1 MAIKGMRKENIVF
14 PLILFGLIY
23 LVFSC
28 APASTKKAADIIEEV
43 PAQIE
48 SINVISGPTDKETTI
63 EITSSRHVPYTAFK
77 LVQPLRLI
85 IDIYAP
91 QAEGLTEMSI
101 DDKIVKDIHF
111 ESMKDK
117 PTATRLIATLSQDV
131 EYNVQEKDR
140 KIRVLLSTKKGKE
153 EREQVLATKE
163 VEIAPK
169 EPRLFFSPGKT
180 KLNRI
185 LGIDF
190 FMLPKDKSRITVTT
204 SKKAEYELTQK
215 NALIVL
221 LEIKEANI
229 PPELTRYIDSSQFKG
244 VINRITPVAK
254 VAERRVALEIELKE
268 AIPYH
273 LIQADKEIRLDFN
286 KTAVKPPAKKI
297 TPAILTKA
305 PVKLEEV
312 SPEVKPEISPPPE
325 APVKL
330 EEVSPEVAAK
340 AEEVTPEAPVKLEE
354 VSPEVKPATTPI
366 GITKPVKRYTGARIT
381 LDFANADIRNIL
393 KLIGEVSKLNIVWGP
408 EVKGTVS
415 MRLKD
420 VPWDQALDVLLE
432 ANDLGMRREENIIWV
447 TTREKIK
454 QLEQEEEDKRKA
466 KQERIKEIKVAQ
478 EEAKAAEPLVTEY
491 IPVDFANA
499 DADIKPLIE
508 SIKSERGT
516 VNVDSRTNTVIM
528 TDIAS
533 IIEKAKTIA
542 RQFDTPVKQI
552 MIEARIVDAS
562 TGFSRDMG
570 IQWTSIERRW
580 QSRAGMAWE
589 TDPTQFTTSGD
600 LGTGGTFA
608 TNAPTGWSPN
618 IGLTFATLTEGG
630 LGVLSLDAT
639 LALAETEDKAK
650 IISAPKVIASNGEQ
664 AEISRGDI
672 IYRNVVTADK
682 VEVIEL
688 PAVLSLIVTPTVSFN
703 NYVSMEIDVKDAK
716 VYTDQSGKTEK
727 AIKTKLMVKSGETVV
742 IGGIFKEDESETETG
757 IPWLRDIPILGWLF
771 GAQKKA
777 SSRSE
782 LLIFLTPTVLERD
795 YKAEK

>member
-1 MAIKGMRKENIVF
+1 
-14 PLILFGLIY
+14 
-23 LVFSC
+23 
-28 APASTKKAADIIEEV
+28 
-43 PAQIE
+43 
-48 SINVISGPTDKETTI
+48 
-63 EITSSRHVPYTAFK
+63 
-77 LVQPLRLI
+77 
-85 IDIYAP
+85 
-91 QAEGLTEMSI
+91 
-101 DDKIVKDIHF
+101 
-111 ESMKDK
+111 
-117 PTATRLIATLSQDV
+117 
-131 EYNVQEKDR
+131 
-140 KIRVLLSTKKGKE
+140 
-153 EREQVLATKE
+153 
-163 VEIAPK
+163 
-169 EPRLFFSPGKT
+169 
-180 KLNRI
+180 
-185 LGIDF
+185 
-190 FMLPKDKSRITVTT
+190 
-204 SKKAEYELTQK
+204 
-215 NALIVL
+215 
-221 LEIKEANI
+221 
-229 PPELTRYIDSSQFKG
+229 
-244 VINRITPVAK
+244 
-254 VAERRVALEIELKE
+254 
-268 AIPYH
+268 
-273 LIQADKEIRLDFN
+273 
-286 KTAVKPPAKKI
+286 
-297 TPAILTKA
+297 
-305 PVKLEEV
+305 V

-447 TTREKIK
+447 TTRAKIK
-454 QLEQEEEDKRKA
+454 ELEQEEEEKRKA

-618 IGLTFATLTEGG
+618 IGLTLNRDGDSLVKRHPYF
-630 LGVLSLDAT
+630 GVVVWG
-639 LALAETEDKAK
+639 
-650 IISAPKVIASNGEQ
+650 PK
-664 AEISRGDI
+664 
-672 IYRNVVTADK
+672 
-682 VEVIEL
+682 
-688 PAVLSLIVTPTVSFN
+688 
-703 NYVSMEIDVKDAK
+703 
-716 VYTDQSGKTEK
+716 
-727 AIKTKLMVKSGETVV
+727 KSE
-742 IGGIFKEDESETETG
+742 F
-757 IPWLRDIPILGWLF
+757 
-771 GAQKKA
+771 QK
-777 SSRSE
+777 
-782 LLIFLTPTVLERD
+782 
-795 YKAEK
+795 

>member
-1 MAIKGMRKENIVF
+1 MAIKGMRKENIIF
-14 PLILFGLIY
+14 PLILFGLIC

-85 IDIYAP
+85 IDINAP
-91 QAEGLTEMSI
+91 QAEGLTEVSI
-101 DDKIVKDIHF
+101 DDKIVKDIYF

-140 KIRVLLSTKKGKE
+140 KIRVLLSTKKGEE

-221 LEIKEANI
+221 LEIKEATI

-244 VINRITPVAK
+244 VINRITPVAR

-273 LIQADKEIRLDFN
+273 LIQADREIRLDFN

-330 EEVSPEVAAK
+330 EEMSPEVAAK

-366 GITKPVKRYTGARIT
+366 GIAKPVKRYKGARIT
-381 LDFANADIRNIL
+381 LDFANADIKNIL

-408 EVKGTVS
+408 DVKGTVS

-432 ANDLGMRREENIIWV
+432 TNDLGMRREENIIWV
-447 TTREKIK
+447 TTRTKIK
-454 QLEQEEEDKRKA
+454 ELEKEKEEKRKA
-466 KQERIKEIKVAQ
+466 EKERIKEIR
-478 EEAKAAEPLVTEY
+478 AEQP
-491 IPVDFANA
+491 
-499 DADIKPLIE
+499 
-508 SIKSERGT
+508 RH
-516 VNVDSRTNTVIM
+516 
-528 TDIAS
+528 
-533 IIEKAKTIA
+533 
-542 RQFDTPVKQI
+542 
-552 MIEARIVDAS
+552 
-562 TGFSRDMG
+562 
-570 IQWTSIERRW
+570 WRRHLRR
-580 QSRAGMAWE
+580 S
-589 TDPTQFTTSGD
+589 
-600 LGTGGTFA
+600 LY
-608 TNAPTGWSPN
+608 
-618 IGLTFATLTEGG
+618 GL
-630 LGVLSLDAT
+630 
-639 LALAETEDKAK
+639 
-650 IISAPKVIASNGEQ
+650 
-664 AEISRGDI
+664 
-672 IYRNVVTADK
+672 
-682 VEVIEL
+682 
-688 PAVLSLIVTPTVSFN
+688 
-703 NYVSMEIDVKDAK
+703 
-716 VYTDQSGKTEK
+716 
-727 AIKTKLMVKSGETVV
+727 
-742 IGGIFKEDESETETG
+742 
-757 IPWLRDIPILGWLF
+757 
-771 GAQKKA
+771 
-777 SSRSE
+777 
-782 LLIFLTPTVLERD
+782 
-795 YKAEK
+795 